1 MEEIV
6 LDRVSH
12 RFGDHQ
18 AVQDLSLAV
27 RRGEIV
33 AMVGKTGAGKSTA
46 FSMIMGNLKPD
57 VGEVRVAGLDP
68 YAQFQA
74 LRGRIGVSFQT
85 DRLLPWRRARE
96 NVEIGM
102 QILGV
107 SAAERRR
114 RADEWLAR
122 VKLAEAGDKYP
133 HELSGGMRQRVS
145 LARALAIDP
154 AILLLDESFSQLDE
168 VTSRA
173 LRRDFGQ
180 LIRQLGKTCLFITHR
195 IDDAIEM
202 ADRII
207 VLAAPA
213 RVALDLDPKRHDP
226 SGGSLH
232 QLVERAM
239 AGEAG
244 TPVAAAAYGGR

>member
-1 MEEIV
+1 
-6 LDRVSH
+6 
-12 RFGDHQ
+12 
-18 AVQDLSLAV
+18 
-27 RRGEIV
+27 
-33 AMVGKTGAGKSTA
+33 
-46 FSMIMGNLKPD
+46 
-57 VGEVRVAGLDP
+57 
-68 YAQFQA
+68 AQFQA

-114 RADEWLAR
+114 RAEEWLAR
-122 VKLAEAGDKYP
+122 VKLADAGNKYP

-173 LRRDFGQ
+173 LRRDFSQ

-195 IDDAIEM
+195 IDDAVEM
-202 ADRII
+202 ADRIV

-213 RVALDLDPKRHDP
+213 RVALDIEPRRHDA
-226 SGGSLH
+226 STGTLH
-232 QLVERAM
+232 ALVERAM
-239 AGEAG
+239 AGEAA
-244 TPVAAAAYGGR
+244 PPRAAAAGGR